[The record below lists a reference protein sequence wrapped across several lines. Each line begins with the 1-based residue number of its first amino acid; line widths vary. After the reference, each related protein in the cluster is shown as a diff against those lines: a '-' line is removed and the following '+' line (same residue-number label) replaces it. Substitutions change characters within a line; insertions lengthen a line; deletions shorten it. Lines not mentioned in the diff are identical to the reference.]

1 MKKGAYTLLITPFR
15 KDLSLDEEGLRI
27 LVKRQIE
34 AGIHGI
40 APLGVTGENTL
51 MDDKEVYRVVEII
64 SEEVNGKTLIIP
76 DTCTENLS
84 VAKERVKVYKDLGAD
99 YISVFCPYFVLPK
112 ADGIIKFYTD
122 LADYSEVP
130 ILLHGA
136 KGRTGVELT
145 PQISAVLAKHPNI
158 VGIKDG
164 NKDLGHLSQVIHLTR
179 NDDFK
184 VFTGKDTTAYAT
196 ALMGGAGTFTVA
208 GNIIPDIM
216 AQMINFVFVGNFNEA
231 EKMHH
236 KYFEVFD
243 ALRFETNP
251 MAAKAALNLMGLPAG
266 ALRPPLTP
274 LSEKYVDEIKE
285 ILVERKM
292 I

>member
-1 MKKGAYTLLITPFR
+1 MKNGAYTLLITPFLE
-15 KDLSLDEEGLRI
+15 DLSLDENGLRI

-51 MDDKEVYRVVEII
+51 MTDKEVYRVVEII
-64 SEEVNGKTLIIP
+64 AEEAKGKVLIIP
-76 DTCTENLS
+76 DTCTENLTI
-84 VAKERVKVYKDLGAD
+84 AKERVKLYKDLGAD

-112 ADGIIKFYTD
+112 ADGIIKFYAD
-122 LADYSEVP
+122 LADHSEVP

-179 NDDFK
+179 NEDFK

-208 GNIIPDIM
+208 GNIVPEIM
-216 AQMINFVFVGNFNEA
+216 AKMIDFIFAGKLKEA
-231 EKMHH
+231 ENIHH
-236 KYFEVFD
+236 EYFEVFD
-243 ALRFETNP
+243 SLRFETNP
-251 MAAKAALNLMGLPAG
+251 MAAKAALTLMGLPAG
-266 ALRPPLTP
+266 SLRPPLTP
-274 LSEKYVDEIKE
+274 LSPKYVEEIKT
-285 ILVERKM
+285 ILLERKL